1 MEEIKEN
8 EFVRTKTGI
17 IRKVSTVNSVKYT
30 KWSARARGKSKLAG
44 TERILING
52 KYELE
57 DIVKHSFNIIEFIED
72 EDFVIL
78 EYKSPKYRERIKR
91 IFEVSKIDEY
101 ISFKNVH
108 CGFNC
113 KVGDKKIIDNICKNV
128 KIKSIVTHE
137 QFQSVECRLEE

>member
-1 MEEIKEN
+1 MEEIKVGEY
-8 EFVRTKTGI
+8 VRTKKGYISKI
-17 IRKVSTVNSVKYT
+17 IDIDDYYIWFNS
-30 KWSARARGKSKLAG
+30 AID
-44 TERILING
+44 TESG
-52 KYELE
+52 MAVFELSNME
-57 DIVKHSFNIIEFIED
+57 FEELVVKHSPNIIDLIED

-101 ISFKNVH
+101 ISFENVH

-137 QFQSVECRLEE
+137 QFQSLEYRLEE

>member
-1 MEEIKEN
+1 MEEIKIGEYVRNADGYIEKMDSCDRLTNIYKDEDGKLRKWEGEDAFGN
-8 EFVRTKTGI
+8 EY
-17 IRKVSTVNSVKYT
+17 SS
-30 KWSARARGKSKLAG
+30 L
-44 TERILING
+44 
-52 KYELE
+52 
-57 DIVKHSFNIIEFIED
+57 IVKHSFNIIDLIED

-101 ISFKNVH
+101 ISFENVH

-137 QFQSVECRLEE
+137 QFQSVEYRLGE

>member
-1 MEEIKEN
+1 MSEIKVGEY
-8 EFVRTKTGI
+8 VRTRDGRI
-17 IRKVSTVNSVKYT
+17 F
-30 KWSARARGKSKLAG
+30 KLKQINEG
-44 TERILING
+44 YLI
-52 KYELE
+52 E
-57 DIVKHSFNIIEFIED
+57 DIEYGGLGCFIEYAVKHSFNIIDLIED

-137 QFQSVECRLEE
+137 QFQSVEYRLEE

>member
-1 MEEIKEN
+1 MEEIKVGEY
-8 EFVRTKTGI
+8 VRTVTGSI
-17 IRKVSTVNSVKYT
+17 DKVDALYDLIENTIHLENH
-30 KWSARARGKSKLAG
+30 KWQDIK
-44 TERILING
+44 N
-52 KYELE
+52 
-57 DIVKHSFNIIEFIED
+57 IVKHSFNIIDLIED

-101 ISFKNVH
+101 ISFENVH

-137 QFQSVECRLEE
+137 QFQSVEYRLGE

>member
-1 MEEIKEN
+1 MEEIKVGEY
-8 EFVRTKTGI
+8 VRTRDGRI
-17 IRKVSTVNSVKYT
+17 FKVKQINEGY
-30 KWSARARGKSKLAG
+30 
-44 TERILING
+44 LI
-52 KYELE
+52 E
-57 DIVKHSFNIIEFIED
+57 DIEYGGLGCFIEYAVKHSFNIIDLIED

-91 IFEVSKIDEY
+91 IFEVSKIAEY
-101 ISFKNVH
+101 ISFENVH

-137 QFQSVECRLEE
+137 QFQIVEYRLGE

>member
-1 MEEIKEN
+1 MEEIKVGEYTRN
-8 EFVRTKTGI
+8 EDGYIEKIDSYDKLTNIYKDEEGI
-17 IRKVSTVNSVKYT
+17 LRK
-30 KWSARARGKSKLAG
+30 WEG
-44 TERILING
+44 
-52 KYELE
+52 E
-57 DIVKHSFNIIEFIED
+57 DVWGNEYSSIIVKHSPNILDLIED

-101 ISFKNVH
+101 ISFENVH

-113 KVGDKKIIDNICKNV
+113 KVGNKKIIDNICKNV

-137 QFQSVECRLEE
+137 QFQSLEYRLEE

>member
-1 MEEIKEN
+1 MEEIKVGEY
-8 EFVRTKTGI
+8 VRTRDGRI
-17 IRKVSTVNSVKYT
+17 FKVKQINEGY
-30 KWSARARGKSKLAG
+30 
-44 TERILING
+44 LI
-52 KYELE
+52 E
-57 DIVKHSFNIIEFIED
+57 DIEYGGLGCFIEYAVKHSFNIIDLIED

-137 QFQSVECRLEE
+137 QFQSVEYRLEE